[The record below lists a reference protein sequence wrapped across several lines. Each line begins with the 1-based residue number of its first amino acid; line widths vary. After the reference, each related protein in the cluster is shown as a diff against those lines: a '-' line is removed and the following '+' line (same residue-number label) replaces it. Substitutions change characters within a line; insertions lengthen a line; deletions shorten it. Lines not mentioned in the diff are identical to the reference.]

1 MTSHIWIGGAPAKAK
16 VETVSIPTDVEAGQ
30 IVSFTIGNKTLEVT
44 LTGTT
49 QAAVVSELVAAWNA
63 STEPELA
70 EITASAGVDS
80 NGDADGTIDL
90 TSDTAGKPFAVTVAI
105 GSGNNEK
112 QVVTLG
118 GTAATGGAFTLTF
131 NSETTTT
138 ISYNASAATVQ
149 SALEGLASYS
159 SGDFTVTGD
168 AGGPWTVEFTGT
180 LAGINVSLMTI
191 NTSGLTGAVNEVQ
204 TISSPNNPTGGT
216 FTLSFRGET
225 TGNIAY
231 NASAATIQSS
241 LESLSTIPTSSVSC
255 SGGTLPGTDV
265 AVTFQGALAETDVEL
280 LVVNSENLT
289 GVNGTVTETTAGGSA
304 LAEKCN
310 YYWTFD
316 GTWTEGGSGTLSPY
330 STTYDEIVG
339 NLNYVADGKI
349 DVFSWAYYGV
359 GGVINDGIKIDGGA
373 TLYYSA
379 IGAFDEDEPFTISL
393 FFKST
398 QTSTGSKYVFSKGD
412 PGSYTPDYYLL
423 YDSSTGYFTFAY
435 QKSGGFHSVTTTI
448 AAPTNAWHHVLCV
461 YDPDNSTIKIS
472 VDGAAFESTTGLTI
486 GSTTASTVKRL
497 RFGIGGGSYIN
508 ANGFIDCLGIF
519 PSALSLSEGN
529 DLYNSGNGQDYP
541 FAASGTNEVQTLSL
555 TGSPTSGSVILS
567 FQGESVE
574 VPYNATAS
582 EVEGYLESL
591 SSIGIGNVNVT
602 SGAWPGTDIV
612 VEFIGAF
619 AILDVELI
627 EIDTSSLIMKT
638 AETTKGVTAPTGTV
652 ATTVTPLT
660 QSTTTPNSGPN
671 NWDVAAN
678 WDSNSVPASSDIAY
692 ISDSDIDILYGLD
705 QSAVTLAELHVEST
719 FTGSIGLPRKN
730 TDGTSSYSEY
740 REQYLKIGATE
751 LFIGEKNGD
760 GSDRIKINLGSV
772 QTTALIVDS
781 GDSPDGNTPPILL
794 LGSHASNVI
803 NVNRGFLG
811 IAYYPTETAT
821 VATIRQAFIDDA
833 TDDTTVYCGAGTT
846 LTNIIKSGGELT
858 LNSNTTS
865 LEQTAGTT
873 NIYDGAH
880 TVLNVLAGTLNYNST
895 GTLSAVN
902 LSGDAV
908 LTFDQD
914 RRPKDV
920 TIINKFS
927 DDSEIYDES
936 GSIAS
941 PVIDLENCGDL
952 STLHMGKDFKL
963 TFGAT
968 T

>member
-63 STEPELA
+63 STEPEFA

-118 GTAATGGAFTLTF
+118 GTAATGGTFTLTF

-138 ISYNASAATVQ
+138 IAYNASAATVQ
-149 SALEGLASYS
+149 SELEGLASYS

-168 AGGPWTVEFTGT
+168 TGGPWTVEFTGT

-204 TISSPNNPTGGT
+204 SISSPNNPTGGT

-304 LAEKCN
+304 LAEKCSYFWDFESIASTSN
-310 YYWTFD
+310 AGTSLETNNFFD
-316 GTWTEGGSGTLSPY
+316 
-330 STTYDEIVG
+330 IVTG
-339 NLNYVADGKI
+339 NLGSSTNSGRLVVHGGIASRDGI
-349 DVFSWAYYGV
+349 EGYGV
-359 GGVINDGIKIDGGA
+359 KVSSVYA
-373 TLYYSA
+373 EVYHEEV
-379 IGAFDEDEPFTISL
+379 GAFDESEAFTISL
-393 FFKST
+393 FFKKTTTASGNIFT
-398 QTSTGSKYVFSKGD
+398 KGRTD
-412 PGSYTPDYYLL
+412 YYSTPDYYLS
-423 YDSSTGYFTFAY
+423 YDTSTGYVTFHRA
-435 QKSGGFHSVTTTI
+435 KSGGYHSVTSTTSVTI
-448 AAPTNAWHHVLCV
+448 NDWNHIICV
-461 YDPDNSTIKIS
+461 YDPDNSTIKLS
-472 VDGAAFESTTGLTI
+472 LNGAAFDSTTGLTI
-486 GSTTASTVKRL
+486 GSLTASTIQNLTISDPGV
-497 RFGIGGGSYIN
+497 GQTMN
-508 ANGFIDCLGIF
+508 IDSFAIF

-529 DLYNSGNGQDYP
+529 DLYNSGDSQDYP
-541 FAASGTNEVQTLSL
+541 FPASGTNEVQILSL

-705 QSAVTLAELHVEST
+705 QSAVTLAELHVEQT

-833 TDDTTVYCGAGTT
+833 TDDTTVYCGAGAT